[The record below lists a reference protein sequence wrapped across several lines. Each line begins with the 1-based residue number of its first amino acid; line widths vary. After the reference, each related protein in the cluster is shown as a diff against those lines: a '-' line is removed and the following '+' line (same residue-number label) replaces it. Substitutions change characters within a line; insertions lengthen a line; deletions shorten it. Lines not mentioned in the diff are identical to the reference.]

1 MFVLVWD
8 ALMLTLFGSG
18 SSWLSNLD
26 VDRELGRRNAEL
38 DYFLAQQAP
47 LRKEDDIKPEKDD
60 KTSENTVTA
69 EKDDKTSENTP
80 SSLATSDRVGFPDE
94 ASLGESFIDNPY
106 LPSAV
111 DIHLDN
117 VRNSL
122 DSFLAIGK

>member
-1 MFVLVWD
+1 
-8 ALMLTLFGSG
+8 MLTLFGSG

-80 SSLATSDRVGFPDE
+80 SSLATSDRGGFPDE